1 MYSGPCGLRRAS
13 LLLCL
18 LHKVLLLCGQTWR
31 RRHRRLIGKGRTIP
45 PLVARTSN
53 TDLVILRACGLDPCN
68 CSNELQSFCSQ
79 SISSGLRL
87 WGPVTF
93 PAGN

>member
-53 TDLVILRACGLDPCN
+53 TDLVILRAFGLDPAFA
-68 CSNELQSFCSQ
+68 QM
-79 SISSGLRL
+79 SSGRFVRRVLVV
-87 WGPVTF
+87 G
-93 PAGN
+93 